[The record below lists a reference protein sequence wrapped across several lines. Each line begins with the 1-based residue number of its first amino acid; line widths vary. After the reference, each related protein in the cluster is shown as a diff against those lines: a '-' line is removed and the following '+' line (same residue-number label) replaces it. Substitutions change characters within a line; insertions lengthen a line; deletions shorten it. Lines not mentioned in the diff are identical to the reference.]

1 MANYNMQ
8 WWQVMATSI
17 QISKVLQKELVRRKL
32 HDNETYEEIIWD
44 LLEDSMEI
52 NEQTKKDL
60 AESRAAAK
68 AGKIYTLAEV
78 KKELGL

>member
-1 MANYNMQ
+1 
-8 WWQVMATSI
+8 MATSI
-17 QISKVLQKELVRRKL
+17 QISKGLQKELLRRKL
-32 HDNETYEEIIWD
+32 HDNETYEEVIWD

-52 NEQTKKDL
+52 NEETKKAL
-60 AESRAAAK
+60 EESYAAAK